1 MHLFTDLTAI
11 HGAEYTSENQG
22 MSEDVITK
30 AFLATEEEFLS
41 LVRKQW
47 LSKPQKLLLRAG
59 TCCLVGLG
67 IICDCF
73 ILQMQEILE
82 WC

>member
-1 MHLFTDLTAI
+1 
-11 HGAEYTSENQG
+11 

-41 LVRKQW
+41 LVRMQW

-67 IICDCF
+67 RICSRLLYIANAGDSRVVLGRK
-73 ILQMQEILE
+73 IGESLQRG
-82 WC
+82 